1 MKQSNR
7 LNAIC
12 LVVWAIF
19 LFIQPLLASDK
30 IVSNNC
36 TFKGHNLY
44 GKIQFVNSFP
54 DLKVQIVNSFP
65 DIQVQM
71 VNSFPSKCGQWQ
83 AVNSFPD
90 LKVQI
95 VNSFPDIK
103 IQYVNSFP
111 GIK

>member
-1 MKQSNR
+1 MKQSYR
-7 LNAIC
+7 LKTIY
-12 LVVWAIF
+12 LVVWALF
-19 LFIQPLLASDK
+19 LSFQPSLASPK
-30 IVSNNC
+30 IDPNSC
-36 TFKGHNLY
+36 SFKGHNLY

-65 DIQVQM
+65 DIKVQM

-103 IQYVNSFP
+103 VQYVNSFP

>member
-1 MKQSNR
+1 MKNSK
-7 LNAIC
+7 LL
-12 LVVWAIF
+12 LVF
-19 LFIQPLLASDK
+19 LPVLLVFLTQIYSSPK
-30 IVSNNC
+30 INSENC
-36 TFKGHNLY
+36 SFKGHKLS

-65 DIQVQM
+65 DLKVKM
-71 VNSFPSKCGQWQ
+71 VNSFPNKCGQWQ

-95 VNSFPDIK
+95 VNSFPDIR

-111 GIK
+111 GIR